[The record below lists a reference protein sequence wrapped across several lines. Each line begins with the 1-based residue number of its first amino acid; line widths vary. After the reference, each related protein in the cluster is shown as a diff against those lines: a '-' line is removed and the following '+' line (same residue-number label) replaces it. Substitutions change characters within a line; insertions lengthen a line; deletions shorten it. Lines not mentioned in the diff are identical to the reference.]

1 MKLSKEDREKRDLER
16 FQAMLAVPRQ
26 GFAEGAALLES
37 PETIPS
43 QAPPDLT
50 GLELSS
56 ILWLRPLD
64 LKIHPLNERYFQT
77 ESPDYFEK
85 LTRDIKERGVLVPLV
100 VKLDGTVL
108 AGHNRLRIALELGLS
123 EVPVQKVISDLTGE
137 REKEFLIK
145 DNLLRRQLS
154 VQEKKKLILELYGA
168 EIEQLQKG
176 GDRGNQHTGGKVQL
190 NFANTA
196 APLPDRIEKETG
208 IKAGTAKRIIAGIR
222 KESQK
227 GQKREKT
234 LSAKD
239 QKRAE
244 KLKLQLMSL
253 STIEESV
260 QKKLENIRVEKR
272 IVLREL
278 KTLGVYA
285 D

>member
-1 MKLSKEDREKRDLER
+1 MKLSKEEREKRDLER

-43 QAPPDLT
+43 QAPPDTT

-85 LTRDIKERGVLVPLV
+85 LTRDIKERGILVPLV

-123 EVPVQKVISDLTGE
+123 EVPVQKVISDLTQE

-154 VQEKKKLILELYGA
+154 VQEKKKLILELYGN
-168 EIEQLQKG
+168 EIADRRG
-176 GDRGNQHTGGKVQL
+176 GDRKSE
-190 NFANTA
+190 TA
-196 APLPDRIEKETG
+196 KIKTSNEDLVSLPVRIERETG
-208 IKAGTAKRIIAGIR
+208 IKAKTAERILTGIR

-227 GQKREKT
+227 GGKREKT

-244 KLKLQLMSL
+244 KLKLQLRSL
-253 STIEESV
+253 QTIEESL
-260 QKKLENIRVEKR
+260 QRKLANTKAEKR
-272 IVLREL
+272 ILLQEL
-278 KTLGVYA
+278 KALGVQE
-285 D
+285 